1 MLKTVVATLLAA
13 SALVPAIAQA
23 QENDGDRRG
32 PRGDR
37 GGRPERVER
46 PQQPRAD
53 MGVRPQRMEGRPD
66 IQRGNWNRPQPAQQP
81 APQARIESRIEAQP
95 QGQQQARQRRDDG
108 QQRQGNWQS
117 WRSERRDDRPA
128 FQNGNRPDQQ
138 DARRVWQQ
146 RQQQQ
151 QTQRSWDRSDAD
163 WRDNDRDQYRR
174 DDRRDWNRGGSYT
187 DNRGW
192 DNRGWQ
198 GNSGWSGNRGG
209 NWNRGWRQDNRYDWN
224 RYRTGNRGAFH
235 LPRYY
240 APHGWDYG
248 YRRFSIGFRLSP
260 ILFAQSYWIDDPY
273 DYRLPEAYGP
283 YRWVRYYND
292 ALLVDLDTGEVVDTI
307 YDIFW

>member
-1 MLKTVVATLLAA
+1 MFKKVVATLLAA

-23 QENDGDRRG
+23 QDNDGDRRG

-46 PQQPRAD
+46 PQQPQRAQQPRAD
-53 MGVRPQRMEGRPD
+53 MGVRPQRIEGRPD
-66 IQRGNWNRPQPAQQP
+66 MQRGNWNRPQPVPQA
-81 APQARIESRIEAQP
+81 APQARIEAQAQQRP
-95 QGQQQARQRRDDG
+95 QRPDFG
-108 QQRQGNWQS
+108 QQRQGGNAS

-151 QTQRSWDRSDAD
+151 QQAQRGWDRSNAD
-163 WRDNDRDQYRR
+163 WRDNDRDQYRG
-174 DDRRDWNRGGSYT
+174 DNRRDWNRGG
-187 DNRGW
+187 NRIES
-192 DNRGWQ
+192 RGWQ
-198 GNSGWSGNRGG
+198 GNRGDG
-209 NWNRGWRQDNRYDWN
+209 WNRGWRQDNRYDWN

-240 APHGWDYG
+240 APYGWDYG

-260 ILFAQSYWIDDPY
+260 ILFGQNYWIDDPY

-292 ALLVDLDTGEVVDTI
+292 ALLVDLDSGEVVDVI